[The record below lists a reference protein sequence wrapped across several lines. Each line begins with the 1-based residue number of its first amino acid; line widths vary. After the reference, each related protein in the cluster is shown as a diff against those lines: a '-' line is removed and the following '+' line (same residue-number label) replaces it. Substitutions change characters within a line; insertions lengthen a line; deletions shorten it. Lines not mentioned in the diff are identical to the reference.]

1 MTTAFFEDDPEV
13 YLATVNELLE
23 AEGARELAQILRT
36 STIRV
41 EQTGYDNW
49 NGGTKIWTLFLE
61 LEARLY
67 SSIEGKKEAY
77 QEKVSE
83 KLKAMLGEFENDW
96 YSVSI
101 IPQKNSNPNWRKDP
115 AVISKDTIGNIID
128 GLKIDKVNWA
138 GELGE
143 VEFLQRIFN
152 LEEMPSFDSRFE
164 TASGDIWQHR
174 ENNPD
179 DWEDDWIYDDVR
191 FNLRNGSPDTFLRFL
206 CEVVHPVVRPD
217 KNSAIQIANQ
227 FNDQLR
233 KNGWQLVAEEKIAG
247 RPRYVPKK
255 VVGLDSRSSSRARN
269 VADALDAGWMQ
280 KEIER
285 VESSI
290 ETDPSLAIGTAKDL
304 VETCCK
310 TILNKLDVEYPKGI
324 KFPKLTGMVVKELR
338 LVPDEIS
345 EKAKGAEAIRLI
357 LRNLSALT
365 QYVAELRGL
374 YGSGHGKDG
383 QHRGLEPRHARIAV
397 GAAVIF
403 IDFVTSTYHK
413 QSSEQ

>member
-13 YLATVNELLE
+13 YLATVSELLE
-23 AEGARELAQILRT
+23 ADGARELAQILRT
-36 STIRV
+36 SSIRV
-41 EQTGYDNW
+41 KQTGYDNW

-67 SSIEGKKEAY
+67 SSIEGKREAY

-101 IPQKNSNPNWRKDP
+101 IPKKNSNPNWREDP
-115 AVISKDTIGNIID
+115 AIISKDTIGNIID

-143 VEFLQRIFN
+143 VEFLQRIYN
-152 LEEMPSFDSRFE
+152 LEEMPSFDSRFD

-179 DWEDDWIYDDVR
+179 DWEDDWIYDDIR

-233 KNGWQLVAEEKIAG
+233 KNGWQLVAEERIAG
-247 RPRYVPKK
+247 RPR
-255 VVGLDSRSSSRARN
+255 
-269 VADALDAGWMQ
+269 
-280 KEIER
+280 
-285 VESSI
+285 
-290 ETDPSLAIGTAKDL
+290 
-304 VETCCK
+304 
-310 TILNKLDVEYPKGI
+310 
-324 KFPKLTGMVVKELR
+324 
-338 LVPDEIS
+338 
-345 EKAKGAEAIRLI
+345 
-357 LRNLSALT
+357 
-365 QYVAELRGL
+365 
-374 YGSGHGKDG
+374 
-383 QHRGLEPRHARIAV
+383 
-397 GAAVIF
+397 
-403 IDFVTSTYHK
+403 
-413 QSSEQ
+413 